1 MRQIFVVSFFLLLNL
16 GSFSQ
21 QNSIDSLKREL
32 KNANEYS
39 KVSLLNQLARLTLYD
54 NLEESEE
61 YSKQAIENSTIDSED
76 KALAYHN
83 LGLVY
88 YFKGI
93 PDKAIDCYNKSVEIN
108 SRLSNFSQ
116 LSKTYNNLGA
126 IYNETGD
133 NENSIKYFNESLIYS
148 RQIGDSVGVA
158 RALGNVANV
167 YQNIGELAQALKIH
181 EYALSLKKELGDSVG
196 YAIAL
201 VNLGV
206 VYKNLGDYPNALN
219 MYFEALAIHERNS
232 SIRDIG
238 VTMYSIGNIY
248 FEWTQYDQA
257 KQYFIKSLDFFEK
270 SNHIQGQGYAF
281 NQLGRILIFEE
292 NYRTAYEYYQTAL
305 EKFEVISDKNGVANV
320 YSDISTLF
328 ISQNDF
334 KNGMVYIERA
344 KEKYEEIGD
353 RQGVAKS
360 LLTIAGIKL
369 SLKDLAGAKKLAF
382 ESLRI
387 ATSIKVKR
395 VELEALNILTAVHKE
410 EGEFEKA
417 YEYIVK
423 ATHLKDSI
431 YNEEKSRQ
439 IAELN
444 TLYETQKKE
453 KEIVKQKAEL
463 EKKNA
468 DLSHQRTLLRSSF
481 GGLVALV
488 IIIALVVYAYVDKR
502 RVNRQ
507 IVLKNKV
514 IELKNQELD
523 IRNEEIESQRDQLLK
538 QNKEITDSIEYAQ
551 RIQSALLPPRD
562 FIEKELGDHFIL
574 YLPKN
579 IVSGDFY
586 WVKTIE
592 DYTLIAIAD
601 CTGHGISG
609 AFMSI
614 LGISL
619 LNEVVKEGTFDS
631 ASLLNHLRASIKTT
645 LRQTNSPNDA
655 RDGMDMSMCIL
666 DRKKKKIQYA
676 GAFIPLIIIKN
687 NEIIEYTPDKMPIG
701 VFPVEKESYTNHE
714 IEMDGSESFYLFTDG
729 YYDQFGGNDYKKFK
743 RQNLQSLMLDLHRL
757 PMNDQKDVLAKKFE
771 EWKGNNQ
778 QFDDVLVFGFSASC
792 FV

>member
-1 MRQIFVVSFFLLLNL
+1 MRQIILVSFFLLTNIA
-16 GSFSQ
+16 SFSQ
-21 QNSIDSLKREL
+21 QNTIDSLKKEL
-32 KNANEYS
+32 KNATES
-39 KVSLLNQLARLTLYD
+39 TSVSVLNQLARLTLYD
-54 NLEESEE
+54 NLDESEE
-61 YSKQAIENSTIDSED
+61 YSKQAIANAAIDSED

-108 SRLSNFSQ
+108 GRLSNFSQ
-116 LSKTYNNLGA
+116 LTKTYNNLGA

-133 NENSIKYFNESLIYS
+133 NENSIKYFNESLQYS

-158 RALGNVANV
+158 RALGNLANV

-181 EYALSLKKELGDSVG
+181 EYALNLKKELGDSVG

-219 MYFEALAIHERNS
+219 MYFEALAIHERNT

-248 FEWTQYDQA
+248 FEWSQYDQA
-257 KQYFIKSLDFFEK
+257 KQYFIKSLHFFEE
-270 SNHIQGQGYAF
+270 SNHIQGQGYAY
-281 NQLGRILIFEE
+281 NQLGRILMFEE
-292 NYRTAYEYYQTAL
+292 DYKVAHEYYLTAL
-305 EKFEVISDKNGVANV
+305 EKFEAISDKNGVANV
-320 YSDISTLF
+320 FSDLSTLF
-328 ISQNDF
+328 INKNDI
-334 KNGMVYIERA
+334 KNGMGYIERA

-360 LLTIAGIKL
+360 LLTMAGIKL
-369 SLKDLAGAKKLAF
+369 SIKDIVSAKKLAF

-387 ATSIKVKR
+387 ASSIKVKR
-395 VELEALNILTAVHKE
+395 VELEALNILTLVYKE
-410 EGEFEKA
+410 EGKFEKA
-417 YEYIVK
+417 YEYLAK
-423 ATHLKDSI
+423 AAHLNDSI

-468 DLSHQRTLLRSSF
+468 DLSHQRTLLRSLL
-481 GGLVALV
+481 GGVMALI
-488 IIIALVVYAYVDKR
+488 IIIALVVYAYIDKR
-502 RVNRQ
+502 RVNQQ
-507 IVLKNKV
+507 IVSKNQV
-514 IELKNQELD
+514 IELKNKELD
-523 IRNEEIESQRDQLLK
+523 LRNEEIESQRDQLLK

-551 RIQSALLPPRD
+551 RIQTALLPPKD
-562 FIEKELGDHFIL
+562 FISKELGDHFIL

-586 WVKTIE
+586 WVKTI
-592 DYTLIAIAD
+592 DNYTLIAIAD

-619 LNEVVKEGTFDS
+619 LNEVVKEGVFDS
-631 ASLLNHLRASIKTT
+631 ASLLNHLRASIKLT
-645 LRQTNSPNDA
+645 LRQTNNPNDA
-655 RDGMDMSMCIL
+655 RDGMDMSMCIV

-687 NEIIEYTPDKMPIG
+687 NEIKEYTADKMPIG
-701 VFPVEKESYTNHE
+701 VFPVEKECYTNHE
-714 IEMDGSESFYLFTDG
+714 IEIDGSEYIYLFTDG
-729 YYDQFGGNDYKKFK
+729 YYDQFGGDDYKKFK
-743 RQNLQSLMLDLHRL
+743 RQNLQSLMLDVQKL
-757 PMNDQKDVLAKKFE
+757 PMSEQKDILAEKFE
-771 EWKGNNQ
+771 EWKGKNQ
-778 QFDDVLVFGFSASC
+778 QFDDVLVMGFTVSGM
-792 FV
+792 V